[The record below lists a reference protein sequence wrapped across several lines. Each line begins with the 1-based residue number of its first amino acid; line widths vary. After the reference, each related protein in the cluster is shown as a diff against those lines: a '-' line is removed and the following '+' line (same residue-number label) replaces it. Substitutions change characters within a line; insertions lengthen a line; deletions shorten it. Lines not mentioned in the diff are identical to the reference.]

1 MTWDMSSRLLQM
13 EHLAERLA
21 GLPARALV
29 AIDGVDGAGKSTFR
43 DALAPMMERR
53 GASVVRASVDGFHN
67 PRAIRYA
74 RGKADPGGFFQ
85 DSYDYRALRQYLL
98 EPFRNGATKVQTAR
112 FDHRADCEAIA
123 SQQVAPSA
131 ILLIDGI
138 FLHRDELYALW
149 DFSVFLN
156 VPFEVSY
163 RRMSQ
168 RDGCSADP
176 LAIENRRYYE
186 GQRLY
191 LGSCQPQ
198 LRATVSIDN
207 FD

>member
-1 MTWDMSSRLLQM
+1 M
-13 EHLAERLA
+13 EHLAERIA

-43 DALAPMMERR
+43 DQLAPMIERR

-85 DSYDYRALRQYLL
+85 DSYDYGALRQYLL
-98 EPFRNGATKVQTAR
+98 EPFKSGATNVQTAR
-112 FDHRADCEAIA
+112 FDHRADSEAIT

-138 FLHRDELYALW
+138 FLHRDELYALG

-168 RDGCSADP
+168 RDGCSTDP
-176 LAIENRRYYE
+176 LALENRRYYE
-186 GQRLY
+186 GQQLY